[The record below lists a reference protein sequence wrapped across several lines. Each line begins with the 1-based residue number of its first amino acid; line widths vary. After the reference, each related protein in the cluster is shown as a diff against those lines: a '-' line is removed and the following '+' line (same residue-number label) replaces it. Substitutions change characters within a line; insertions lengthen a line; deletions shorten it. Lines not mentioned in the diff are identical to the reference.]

1 MSTSRWARAA
11 ASALLLAAA
20 SCGSDEPDTLAG
32 IVREPPLQVADV
44 ELPSAADDGAL
55 AALVAPAGE
64 LRLVYFGYT
73 SCPDI
78 CPTTMSDLSVALQ
91 DLPDDLAARVT
102 VAMTTVDPERDTD
115 EVLVDYLD
123 HFFDHAL
130 ALRTEDP
137 VQLQEAADAFGVEFE
152 LAEHRVGEAYDVAHT
167 AMTYVVDD
175 TGTVVV
181 EWPFGF
187 ETDDMTSDLTILL
200 RRDPS

>member
-11 ASALLLAAA
+11 AGALLLTAA

-44 ELPSAADDGAL
+44 ELPAAADDGAL
-55 AALVAPAGE
+55 AALAAPAGE

-137 VQLQEAADAFGVEFE
+137 VQLQAAADAFGVEFE
-152 LAEHRVGEAYDVAHT
+152 VADHRTGESYDVAHT